1 MFVVLTTTGRGC
13 FSDNAML
20 TEAGAPRQTAF
31 VPWCALN
38 ITALKRSLRVEH
50 VAENLAHVV
59 QQ

>member
-1 MFVVLTTTGRGC
+1 
-13 FSDNAML
+13 ML